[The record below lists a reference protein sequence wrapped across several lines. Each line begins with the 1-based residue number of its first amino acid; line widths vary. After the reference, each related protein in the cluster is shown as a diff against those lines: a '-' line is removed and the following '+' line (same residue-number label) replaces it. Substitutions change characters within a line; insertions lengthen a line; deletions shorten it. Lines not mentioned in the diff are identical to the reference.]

1 MIPHVDYQT
10 YSDRLDIKGMH
21 GWQFPS
27 ESNGQR
33 PEGTD
38 SYVRRQTLTAWGCS
52 TTSITP
58 IHKIQKK
65 QLSGN
70 IFTHF
75 AQYKGA
81 IRPIFSNL
89 KLHFVLL
96 SPEPRLSPRT
106 AYYFSK
112 LAISLPPKSKSTGL
126 THTQLTIPRWR
137 LWRKRHRIR
146 KRYDCRLQ

>member
-1 MIPHVDYQT
+1 MVDNFLPNQMG
-10 YSDRLDIKGMH
+10 SDQKELTPR
-21 GWQFPS
+21 
-27 ESNGQR
+27 
-33 PEGTD
+33 
-38 SYVRRQTLTAWGCS
+38 YVDKLLQPGGS
-52 TTSITP
+52 TTSNCTP

-96 SPEPRLSPRT
+96 SPEPRLAPRT

-126 THTQLTIPRWR
+126 THTQLSTPRWR
-137 LWRKRHRIR
+137 LWRKRHHIR
-146 KRYDCRLQ
+146 KLYDHRSQ